1 MTNFPMVL
9 AVWFARVSLR
19 KPPTRAI
26 TLILPPHCAQT
37 GDGFWGKS
45 NEKPFIMAT
54 AHKKAA
60 ITPKP
65 ATFDLLGKIPAKP
78 VYLGDHAFSDG
89 DPAKAGDWLGEN
101 RMGTRLSW
109 RLSQEKAAVTPK
121 PATFERFGEISS
133 GSRLFWR
140 SRNQARS
147 DWQGG
152 GTRLLRAVN
161 ERSDSVDRSVNRS
174 TPREGW
180 IRGKPAT
187 RERRRW
193 CVRYR
198 PSYERPKRTWLR
210 TGCTAGRR
218 LGPSF
223 PRRSGRSAWCRCV
236 WRIRNR

>member
-65 ATFDLLGKIPAKP
+65 ATFDPLGKIPAKP

-109 RLSQEKAAVTPK
+109 RFPQEK
-121 PATFERFGEISS
+121 R
-133 GSRLFWR
+133 R
-140 SRNQARS
+140 SRQNRRLSTTLGKFEAEPVYLGDHETIRIGEAIRISKAVRISETRRDGPCRRS
-147 DWQGG
+147 
-152 GTRLLRAVN
+152 
-161 ERSDSVDRSVNRS
+161 
-174 TPREGW
+174 
-180 IRGKPAT
+180 
-187 RERRRW
+187 ERRQEA
-193 CVRYR
+193 
-198 PSYERPKRTWLR
+198 PTP
-210 TGCTAGRR
+210 G
-218 LGPSF
+218 F
-223 PRRSGRSAWCRCV
+223 PVSRRSETFWDRL
-236 WRIRNR
+236 I